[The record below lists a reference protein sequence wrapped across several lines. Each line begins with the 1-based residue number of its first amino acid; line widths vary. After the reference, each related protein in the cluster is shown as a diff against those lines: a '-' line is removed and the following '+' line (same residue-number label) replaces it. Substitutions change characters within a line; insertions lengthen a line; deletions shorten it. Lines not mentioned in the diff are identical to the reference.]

1 MSSLWRQT
9 AHTYTH
15 INTRRKRSRVPRS
28 PRRPSSTT
36 FLLIVHTD
44 TYHYFSTLCPAH
56 SKERAGAALLR
67 PGGTVGRDH
76 HREQPTTTRTM
87 RSKQSE
93 SFAILSP
100 SLAASSL
107 PLNPQPSNRL
117 ARLIRGAIAP
127 VHQCSLERAWR
138 GFGLVGKYLTTRQCQ
153 PKGGGN
159 KLLNDVQA
167 DYLPT
172 AACYRWRVCAS
183 V

>member
-1 MSSLWRQT
+1 MTMTSNSECHRCVFPLETT
-9 AHTYTH
+9 AHTHTH
-15 INTRRKRSRVPRS
+15 INTRRNRSRVPRS

-44 TYHYFSTLCPAH
+44 TYHYFSTLCPAR
-56 SKERAGAALLR
+56 SMERAGAALPR

-107 PLNPQPSNRL
+107 LASQSATFKSPRSSHTRRNRPRTPVQSGACVEGFRASRKISNNPTMSTQGR
-117 ARLIRGAIAP
+117 R
-127 VHQCSLERAWR
+127 
-138 GFGLVGKYLTTRQCQ
+138 K
-153 PKGGGN
+153 
-159 KLLNDVQA
+159 
-167 DYLPT
+167 
-172 AACYRWRVCAS
+172 
-183 V
+183 